1 MAMNNSLA
9 EVHPE
14 LITEWSEKNLPLT
27 PDDITFGSNKKVW
40 WRGTCGHEWQ
50 TSVKARSNGEKCPI
64 CSGARVIAGINDL
77 ATLEPLLAKQW
88 SKKNKIKPTEV
99 SIGSHKK
106 VIWRCEKGHEWEVA
120 VKSRTINKTGC
131 PYCSHNKVLA
141 GFNDLATLL
150 PDIAAEWSD
159 RNYPLLPTQ
168 VTVFAN
174 RKAWWKCK
182 DCGREWNT
190 LISTRSGGSKC
201 PYCSGYIFLKGFN
214 DLQTTHPEI
223 ASEWSEKNLS
233 LKPDEVNAKS
243 RKNVW
248 WKCRHGHSW
257 SMKINE
263 RTILNKGCR
272 ICEQEYLSLFPALAV
287 SYYSNR
293 KGLKAELGSD
303 RLLGVPL
310 ETYIASEKL
319 AIESGSADENL
330 EIMKAYMCKQRG
342 IRLIKLPMKGTEL
355 DYANNLKKAFQSV
368 HIFISSDTEEDV
380 EIIKNTFERWRD
392 SQ

>member
-1 MAMNNSLA
+1 MAMNNNLA

-14 LITEWSEKNLPLT
+14 LVSEWSEKNLLLT
-27 PDDITFGSNKKVW
+27 PDGITFGSNKKVW
-40 WRGTCGHEWQ
+40 WKGTCGHEWQ
-50 TSVKARSNGEKCPI
+50 ASVKARSNGEKCTI
-64 CSGARVIAGINDL
+64 CSGARVIAGI
-77 ATLEPLLAKQW
+77 
-88 SKKNKIKPTEV
+88 
-99 SIGSHKK
+99 
-106 VIWRCEKGHEWEVA
+106 
-120 VKSRTINKTGC
+120 
-131 PYCSHNKVLA
+131 
-141 GFNDLATLL
+141 
-150 PDIAAEWSD
+150 
-159 RNYPLLPTQ
+159 
-168 VTVFAN
+168 
-174 RKAWWKCK
+174 
-182 DCGREWNT
+182 
-190 LISTRSGGSKC
+190 
-201 PYCSGYIFLKGFN
+201 N

-223 ASEWSEKNLS
+223 ASEWSEKNLP

-243 RKNVW
+243 RKNVWWRCGKCGNEWKSVINARVKGTVCPVCAEREVLAGYNDLATTDNQILSEWDYEQNKLKPTEVSRTSAKRAW

-287 SYYSNR
+287 SYYSNK

-310 ETYIASEKL
+310 ETYIPSEKL
-319 AIESGSADENL
+319 AIESGSADENI

-355 DYANNLKKAFQSV
+355 DYANSLKKAFQSV

>member
-1 MAMNNSLA
+1 MNNSLA

-14 LITEWSEKNLPLT
+14 LVSEWSEKNLLLT
-27 PDDITFGSNKKVW
+27 PDGITFGSNKKVW
-40 WRGTCGHEWQ
+40 WKGTCGHEWQ
-50 TSVKARSNGEKCPI
+50 ASVKACSNGEKCPI

-77 ATLEPLLAKQW
+77 
-88 SKKNKIKPTEV
+88 
-99 SIGSHKK
+99 
-106 VIWRCEKGHEWEVA
+106 
-120 VKSRTINKTGC
+120 
-131 PYCSHNKVLA
+131 
-141 GFNDLATLL
+141 
-150 PDIAAEWSD
+150 
-159 RNYPLLPTQ
+159 
-168 VTVFAN
+168 
-174 RKAWWKCK
+174 
-182 DCGREWNT
+182 
-190 LISTRSGGSKC
+190 
-201 PYCSGYIFLKGFN
+201 
-214 DLQTTHPEI
+214 QTTHPEI
-223 ASEWSEKNLS
+223 ASEWSEKNLP

-243 RKNVW
+243 RKNDWWRCGKCGNEWKSVINARVKGTVCPVCAEREVLAGYNDLATTDNQLLSEWDYKQNKLKPTEVSRTSAKRAW

-287 SYYSNR
+287 SYYSNK

-310 ETYIASEKL
+310 ETYIPSEKL
-319 AIESGSADENL
+319 AIESGSADENI

-355 DYANNLKKAFQSV
+355 DYANSLKKAFQSV

>member
-1 MAMNNSLA
+1 M
-9 EVHPE
+9 
-14 LITEWSEKNLPLT
+14 
-27 PDDITFGSNKKVW
+27 DIRKLQDKAK
-40 WRGTCGHEWQ
+40 
-50 TSVKARSNGEKCPI
+50 TS
-64 CSGARVIAGINDL
+64 
-77 ATLEPLLAKQW
+77 
-88 SKKNKIKPTEV
+88 
-99 SIGSHKK
+99 
-106 VIWRCEKGHEWEVA
+106 
-120 VKSRTINKTGC
+120 
-131 PYCSHNKVLA
+131 Y
-141 GFNDLATLL
+141 
-150 PDIAAEWSD
+150 
-159 RNYPLLPTQ
+159 
-168 VTVFAN
+168 TVFAN

-248 WKCRHGHSW
+248 WKCRKCGNEWKSV
-257 SMKINE
+257 INA
-263 RTILNKGCR
+263 RVKGT
-272 ICEQEYLSLFPALAV
+272 V
-287 SYYSNR
+287 
-293 KGLKAELGSD
+293 
-303 RLLGVPL
+303 LLGVPL
-310 ETYIASEKL
+310 ETYIPSEKL
-319 AIESGSADENL
+319 AIESGSADENI

-342 IRLIKLPMKGTEL
+342 IRMIKLPMKGTEL
-355 DYANNLKKAFQSV
+355 DYANSLKKAFQSV

>member
-1 MAMNNSLA
+1 MAMNNNLA

-14 LITEWSEKNLPLT
+14 LVSEWSEKNLLLT
-27 PDDITFGSNKKVW
+27 PDGITFGSNKKVW
-40 WRGTCGHEWQ
+40 WKGTCGHEWQ
-50 TSVKARSNGEKCPI
+50 ASVKARSNGEKCPI

-77 ATLEPLLAKQW
+77 
-88 SKKNKIKPTEV
+88 
-99 SIGSHKK
+99 
-106 VIWRCEKGHEWEVA
+106 
-120 VKSRTINKTGC
+120 
-131 PYCSHNKVLA
+131 
-141 GFNDLATLL
+141 
-150 PDIAAEWSD
+150 
-159 RNYPLLPTQ
+159 
-168 VTVFAN
+168 
-174 RKAWWKCK
+174 
-182 DCGREWNT
+182 
-190 LISTRSGGSKC
+190 
-201 PYCSGYIFLKGFN
+201 
-214 DLQTTHPEI
+214 QTTHPEI
-223 ASEWSEKNLS
+223 ASEWSEKNLP

-243 RKNVW
+243 RKNVWWRCGKCGNEWKSVINARVKGTVCPVCAEREVLAGYNDLATTDNQLLSEWDYEQNKLKPTEVSRTSAKRAW

-287 SYYSNR
+287 SYYSNK

-310 ETYIASEKL
+310 ETYIPSEKL
-319 AIESGSADENL
+319 AIESGSADENI

-355 DYANNLKKAFQSV
+355 DYANSLKKAFQSV

>member
-1 MAMNNSLA
+1 MAMNNNLA

-14 LITEWSEKNLPLT
+14 LVSEWSEKNLLLT
-27 PDDITFGSNKKVW
+27 PDGITFGSNKKVW
-40 WRGTCGHEWQ
+40 WKGTCGHEWQ
-50 TSVKARSNGEKCPI
+50 ASVKARSNGEKCPI

-77 ATLEPLLAKQW
+77 
-88 SKKNKIKPTEV
+88 
-99 SIGSHKK
+99 
-106 VIWRCEKGHEWEVA
+106 
-120 VKSRTINKTGC
+120 
-131 PYCSHNKVLA
+131 
-141 GFNDLATLL
+141 
-150 PDIAAEWSD
+150 
-159 RNYPLLPTQ
+159 
-168 VTVFAN
+168 
-174 RKAWWKCK
+174 
-182 DCGREWNT
+182 
-190 LISTRSGGSKC
+190 
-201 PYCSGYIFLKGFN
+201 
-214 DLQTTHPEI
+214 QTTHPEI
-223 ASEWSEKNLS
+223 ASEWSEKNLP

-243 RKNVW
+243 RKNVWWRCGKCGNEWKSVINARVKGTVCSVCAEREVLAGYNDLATTDNQLLSEWDYEQNKLKPTEVSRTSAKRAW

-287 SYYSNR
+287 SYYSNK

-310 ETYIASEKL
+310 ETYIPSEKL
-319 AIESGSADENL
+319 AIESGSADENI

-355 DYANNLKKAFQSV
+355 DYANSLKKAFQSV

>member
-1 MAMNNSLA
+1 MAMNNNLA

-14 LITEWSEKNLPLT
+14 LVSEWSEKNLLLT
-27 PDDITFGSNKKVW
+27 PDGITFGSNKKVW
-40 WRGTCGHEWQ
+40 WKGTCGHEWQ

-77 ATLEPLLAKQW
+77 
-88 SKKNKIKPTEV
+88 
-99 SIGSHKK
+99 
-106 VIWRCEKGHEWEVA
+106 
-120 VKSRTINKTGC
+120 
-131 PYCSHNKVLA
+131 
-141 GFNDLATLL
+141 
-150 PDIAAEWSD
+150 
-159 RNYPLLPTQ
+159 
-168 VTVFAN
+168 
-174 RKAWWKCK
+174 
-182 DCGREWNT
+182 
-190 LISTRSGGSKC
+190 
-201 PYCSGYIFLKGFN
+201 
-214 DLQTTHPEI
+214 QTTHPEI
-223 ASEWSEKNLS
+223 ASEWSEKNLP

-243 RKNVW
+243 RKNVWWRCGKCGNEWKSVINARVKGTVCPVCEEREVLAGYNDLATTDNQLLSEWDYEQNKLKPTEVSRTSAKRAW

-287 SYYSNR
+287 SYYSNK

-310 ETYIASEKL
+310 ETYIPSEKL
-319 AIESGSADENL
+319 AIESGSADENI

>member
-1 MAMNNSLA
+1 MAMNNNLA

-14 LITEWSEKNLPLT
+14 LVSEWSEKNLLLT
-27 PDDITFGSNKKVW
+27 PDGITFGSNKKVW
-40 WRGTCGHEWQ
+40 WKGTCGHEWQ
-50 TSVKARSNGEKCPI
+50 ASVKARSNGEKCPI
-64 CSGARVIAGINDL
+64 CSGASVIAGI
-77 ATLEPLLAKQW
+77 
-88 SKKNKIKPTEV
+88 
-99 SIGSHKK
+99 
-106 VIWRCEKGHEWEVA
+106 
-120 VKSRTINKTGC
+120 
-131 PYCSHNKVLA
+131 
-141 GFNDLATLL
+141 
-150 PDIAAEWSD
+150 
-159 RNYPLLPTQ
+159 
-168 VTVFAN
+168 
-174 RKAWWKCK
+174 
-182 DCGREWNT
+182 
-190 LISTRSGGSKC
+190 
-201 PYCSGYIFLKGFN
+201 N

-223 ASEWSEKNLS
+223 ASEWSEKNLP

-243 RKNVW
+243 RKNVWWRCGKCGNEWKSVINARVKGTVCPVCAEREVLAGYNDLATTDNQLLSEWDYEQNKLKPTEVSRTSAKRAW

-287 SYYSNR
+287 SYYSNK

-310 ETYIASEKL
+310 ETYIPSEKL
-319 AIESGSADENL
+319 AIESGSADENI

-355 DYANNLKKAFQSV
+355 DYANSLKKAFQSV

>member
-1 MAMNNSLA
+1 MAMNNNLA

-14 LITEWSEKNLPLT
+14 LVSEWSEKNLLLT
-27 PDDITFGSNKKVW
+27 PDGITFGSNKKVW
-40 WRGTCGHEWQ
+40 WKGTCGHEWQ
-50 TSVKARSNGEKCPI
+50 ASVKARSNGEKCPI

-77 ATLEPLLAKQW
+77 
-88 SKKNKIKPTEV
+88 
-99 SIGSHKK
+99 
-106 VIWRCEKGHEWEVA
+106 
-120 VKSRTINKTGC
+120 
-131 PYCSHNKVLA
+131 
-141 GFNDLATLL
+141 
-150 PDIAAEWSD
+150 
-159 RNYPLLPTQ
+159 
-168 VTVFAN
+168 
-174 RKAWWKCK
+174 
-182 DCGREWNT
+182 
-190 LISTRSGGSKC
+190 
-201 PYCSGYIFLKGFN
+201 
-214 DLQTTHPEI
+214 QTTHPEI
-223 ASEWSEKNLS
+223 ASEWSEKNLP

-243 RKNVW
+243 RKNVWWRCGKCGNEWKSVINARVKGTVCPVCAEREVLAGYNDLATTDSQLLSEWDYEQNKLKPTEVSRTSAKRAW

-272 ICEQEYLSLFPALAV
+272 ICEQEYLSLFPALVV
-287 SYYSNR
+287 SYYSNK

-310 ETYIASEKL
+310 ETYIPSEKL
-319 AIESGSADENL
+319 AIESGSADENI

-355 DYANNLKKAFQSV
+355 DYANSLKKAFQSV

>member
-1 MAMNNSLA
+1 MNNNLA

-14 LITEWSEKNLPLT
+14 LVSEWSEKNLLLT
-27 PDDITFGSNKKVW
+27 PDGITFGSNKKVW
-40 WRGTCGHEWQ
+40 WKGTCGHEWQ
-50 TSVKARSNGEKCPI
+50 ASVKARSNGEKCPI

-77 ATLEPLLAKQW
+77 
-88 SKKNKIKPTEV
+88 
-99 SIGSHKK
+99 
-106 VIWRCEKGHEWEVA
+106 
-120 VKSRTINKTGC
+120 
-131 PYCSHNKVLA
+131 
-141 GFNDLATLL
+141 
-150 PDIAAEWSD
+150 
-159 RNYPLLPTQ
+159 
-168 VTVFAN
+168 
-174 RKAWWKCK
+174 
-182 DCGREWNT
+182 
-190 LISTRSGGSKC
+190 
-201 PYCSGYIFLKGFN
+201 
-214 DLQTTHPEI
+214 QTTHPEI
-223 ASEWSEKNLS
+223 ASEWSEKNLP

-243 RKNVW
+243 RKNVWWRCGKCGNEWKSVINARVKGTVCPVCAEREVLAGYNDLATTDSQLLSEWDYEQNKLKPTEVSRTSAKRAW

-287 SYYSNR
+287 SYYSNK

-310 ETYIASEKL
+310 ETYIPSEKL

-355 DYANNLKKAFQSV
+355 DYANSLKKAFQSV

>member
-1 MAMNNSLA
+1 MAMNNNLA

-14 LITEWSEKNLPLT
+14 LVSEWSEKNLLLT
-27 PDDITFGSNKKVW
+27 PDGITFGSNKKVW
-40 WRGTCGHEWQ
+40 WKGTCGHEWQ
-50 TSVKARSNGEKCPI
+50 ASVKARSNGEKCPI

-77 ATLEPLLAKQW
+77 
-88 SKKNKIKPTEV
+88 
-99 SIGSHKK
+99 
-106 VIWRCEKGHEWEVA
+106 
-120 VKSRTINKTGC
+120 
-131 PYCSHNKVLA
+131 
-141 GFNDLATLL
+141 
-150 PDIAAEWSD
+150 
-159 RNYPLLPTQ
+159 
-168 VTVFAN
+168 
-174 RKAWWKCK
+174 
-182 DCGREWNT
+182 
-190 LISTRSGGSKC
+190 
-201 PYCSGYIFLKGFN
+201 
-214 DLQTTHPEI
+214 QTTHPEI
-223 ASEWSEKNLS
+223 ASEWSEKNLP

-243 RKNVW
+243 RKNVWWRCGKCGNEWKSVINARVKGTVCPVCAEREVLAGYNDLATTDNQILSEWDYEQNKLKPTEVSRTSAKRAW

-287 SYYSNR
+287 SYYSNK

-310 ETYIASEKL
+310 ETYIPSEKL
-319 AIESGSADENL
+319 AIESGSADENI

-355 DYANNLKKAFQSV
+355 DYANSLKKAFQSV

>member
-1 MAMNNSLA
+1 MAMNNNLA

-14 LITEWSEKNLPLT
+14 LVSEWSEKNLLLT
-27 PDDITFGSNKKVW
+27 PDGITFGSNKKVW
-40 WRGTCGHEWQ
+40 WKGTCGHEWQ
-50 TSVKARSNGEKCPI
+50 ASVKARSNGEKCPI
-64 CSGARVIAGINDL
+64 CYGARVIAGI
-77 ATLEPLLAKQW
+77 
-88 SKKNKIKPTEV
+88 
-99 SIGSHKK
+99 
-106 VIWRCEKGHEWEVA
+106 
-120 VKSRTINKTGC
+120 
-131 PYCSHNKVLA
+131 
-141 GFNDLATLL
+141 
-150 PDIAAEWSD
+150 
-159 RNYPLLPTQ
+159 
-168 VTVFAN
+168 
-174 RKAWWKCK
+174 
-182 DCGREWNT
+182 
-190 LISTRSGGSKC
+190 
-201 PYCSGYIFLKGFN
+201 N

-223 ASEWSEKNLS
+223 ASEWSEKNLP

-243 RKNVW
+243 RKNVWWRCGKCGNEWKSVINARVKGTVCPVCAEREVLAGYNDLATTDNQLLSEWDYEQNKLKPTEVSRTSAKRAW

-287 SYYSNR
+287 SYYSNK

-310 ETYIASEKL
+310 ETYIPSEKL
-319 AIESGSADENL
+319 AIESGSADENI

-355 DYANNLKKAFQSV
+355 DYANSLKKAFQSV

>member
-14 LITEWSEKNLPLT
+14 LVSEWSEKNLLLT
-27 PDDITFGSNKKVW
+27 PDGITFGSNKKVW
-40 WRGTCGHEWQ
+40 WKGTCGHEWQ
-50 TSVKARSNGEKCPI
+50 ASVKACSNGEKCPI

-77 ATLEPLLAKQW
+77 
-88 SKKNKIKPTEV
+88 
-99 SIGSHKK
+99 
-106 VIWRCEKGHEWEVA
+106 
-120 VKSRTINKTGC
+120 
-131 PYCSHNKVLA
+131 
-141 GFNDLATLL
+141 
-150 PDIAAEWSD
+150 
-159 RNYPLLPTQ
+159 
-168 VTVFAN
+168 
-174 RKAWWKCK
+174 
-182 DCGREWNT
+182 
-190 LISTRSGGSKC
+190 
-201 PYCSGYIFLKGFN
+201 
-214 DLQTTHPEI
+214 QTTHPEI
-223 ASEWSEKNLS
+223 ASEWSEKNLP

-243 RKNVW
+243 RKNDWWRCGKCGNEWKSVINARVKGTVCPVCAEREVLAGYNDLATTDNQLLSEWDYKQNKLKPTEVSRTSAKRAW

-287 SYYSNR
+287 SYYSNK

-310 ETYIASEKL
+310 ETYIPSEKL
-319 AIESGSADENL
+319 AIESGSADENI

-355 DYANNLKKAFQSV
+355 DYANSLKKAFQSV